1 MVKTINE
8 KYEIQIAHGL
18 NRGLSKYKNT
28 KTILMV

>member
-18 NRGLSKYKNT
+18 NRGLSKYKIQ
-28 KTILMV
+28 KPF